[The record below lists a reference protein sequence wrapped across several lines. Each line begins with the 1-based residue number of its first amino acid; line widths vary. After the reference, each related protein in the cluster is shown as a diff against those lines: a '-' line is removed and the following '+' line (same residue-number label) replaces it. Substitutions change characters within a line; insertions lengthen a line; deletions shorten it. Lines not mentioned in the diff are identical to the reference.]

1 MSELGGL
8 IERGLA
14 RVNESHVHEL
24 GRVLEAALLVIHPN
38 ELRSGRESLDLF
50 TSKSVETMNSFL
62 LSTRDFVLSTVK
74 RTNTVLTPLKVDE
87 LVSLV
92 QGGLREDL
100 YLRRFEVYE
109 SAFARRVASF
119 GGTMK
124 LADFHAD
131 FSKATLHAGI
141 SNRIRASLRELRDD
155 LLTELERQR
164 NTSPSAKK
172 LSKHPGDRQMSYSAS
187 IFNVMIAS
195 PGDVASE
202 RAIVRDVVYEWN
214 AVNANSREIVLL
226 PVGWETHSSPEMGAT
241 AQTIINRQVLSKCDL
256 LVGVFWTRI
265 GTATERHL
273 SGTVEE
279 IEEHISAGKPAMLYF
294 SSQPVALDMVDMDQ
308 VQKLKAFKASCQSGG
323 LYETYDSHSE
333 FKDKF
338 YRQLQ
343 LKINEH
349 PLFQTASL
357 GGEEQVIVESRT
369 QLPDLSPEARVLL
382 KEASQDRGGTIIHA
396 RYIGGTG
403 IQTNG
408 KNLIPSNERR
418 EVAKWEQ
425 ALEELKAKDLVVDR
439 GYKGEVFEITNL
451 GYQVADM
458 IAL

>member
-1 MSELGGL
+1 MPELGGL

-14 RVNESHVHEL
+14 RINESHVHEL
-24 GRVLEAALLVIHPN
+24 GRVLEAALSVIHPN
-38 ELRSGRESLDLF
+38 ERRSGRESLDF
-50 TSKSVETMNSFL
+50 FMSKSVETMNSFL
-62 LSTRDFVLSTVK
+62 QSAREFVLRTVK
-74 RTNTVLTPLKVDE
+74 STNTVLTPLKVDE

-109 SAFARRVASF
+109 SAFARRIASF
-119 GGTMK
+119 GGAMK
-124 LADFHAD
+124 LADFRAD
-131 FSKATLHAGI
+131 LSKATLHAGI

-256 LVGVFWTRI
+256 LVGIFWTRI

-294 SSQPVALDMVDMDQ
+294 SSQPVALDMVDIDQ
-308 VQKLKAFKASCQSGG
+308 VQKLKAFKASCLSGG

-349 PLFQTASL
+349 PLFQTANF
-357 GGEEQVIVESRT
+357 GGEEQAIVESRT

-382 KEASQDRGGTIIHA
+382 KEASQDRGGTIILA

-403 IQTNG
+403 MQTNG

-425 ALEELKAKDLVVDR
+425 ALEELKAKDLVVER
-439 GYKGEVFEITNL
+439 GHKGEVFKITNL

-458 IAL
+458 IVL